1 MTPAFVESVG
11 TIAAALTTTAFLPQA
26 VRTIRSRQTRD
37 ISLWTQLM
45 LFVGNNL
52 WLLYG
57 VFLGSWPLIVG
68 NVVGFFL
75 VGAILALKIRHG

>member
-1 MTPAFVESVG
+1 MNPTFVESVG
-11 TIAAALTTTAFLPQA
+11 TVAAVLTTTAFLPQA

-37 ISLWTQLM
+37 ISLWTQAM

-52 WLLYG
+52 WLFYG
-57 VFLGSWPLIVG
+57 VLLGSWPLIIG

-75 VGAILALKIRHG
+75 VGTILVMKIRHG